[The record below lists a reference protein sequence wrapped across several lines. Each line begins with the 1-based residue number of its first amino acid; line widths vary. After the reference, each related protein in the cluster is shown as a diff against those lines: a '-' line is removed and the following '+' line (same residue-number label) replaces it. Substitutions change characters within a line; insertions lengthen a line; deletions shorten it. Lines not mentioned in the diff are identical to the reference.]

1 MLDQREDSER
11 IAAGS
16 KMPTVAP
23 RSKQGRHTATVHIR
37 RGDFYLWREELL
49 TMSIDRMYA

>member
-49 TMSIDRMYA
+49 TM